1 MIRFF
6 LGTVAVIAFAATANA
21 QQTGTTP
28 TTEVPPEGAAPA
40 TTDGALLGGTLTP
53 EVGAIALAVG
63 VGIAIIA
70 SDGSNGTTTTTGTG
84 P

>member
-1 MIRFF
+1 MI
-6 LGTVAVIAFAATANA
+6 GFAAAANA
-21 QQTGTTP
+21 QETSTTP
-28 TTEVPPEGAAPA
+28 TTEVPPA